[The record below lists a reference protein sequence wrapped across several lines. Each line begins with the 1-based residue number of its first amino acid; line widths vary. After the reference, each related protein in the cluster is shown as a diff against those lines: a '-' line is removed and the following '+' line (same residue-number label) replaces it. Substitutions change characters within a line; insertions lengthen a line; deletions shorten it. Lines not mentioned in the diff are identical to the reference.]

1 MSVTGFNTRAV
12 GSGEIKDENYGN
24 VVTPIFENATFIYP
38 NNSPS
43 RKEDKNTKDSYIY
56 SRWGNP
62 TVSALEEKYSSLEG
76 ASNSLVFSS
85 GMAAIT
91 TLMLSLD
98 MKKKKLLSVIDLYG
112 QTLSFFKNKFTKI
125 SGNEVELVTTDALN
139 EMEISSKDYGAVY
152 LESITNPSLK
162 VADIAN
168 IGKKCREEGVTLIVD
183 ATFASPFNQNPLE
196 MGSDFV
202 VHSGTKYLNGHSD
215 TMSGFIGSN
224 RDLALQ
230 FDMRKNLGGT
240 IDAFQA
246 YLVQRG
252 MKTLGLRMERHN
264 KNAMEIAEFL
274 QEQSNVLEVFYPGL
288 EDSPYHQ
295 IAKRNLR
302 GYGGMLSFR
311 VKGGLE
317 GARKFIFSLKHISPA
332 PSLGGVESLVTLPVD
347 TSHGSV
353 NTQDRNI
360 MGVTED
366 MVRFSVGIED
376 SDDLIEDISKSLS
389 QLA

>member
-1 MSVTGFNTRAV
+1 MSGTGFNTRAV
-12 GSGEIKDENYGN
+12 GSGEIKDEDYGN

-38 NNSPS
+38 NNNPS

-62 TVSALEEKYSSLEG
+62 TVTALEEKYASLEG
-76 ASNSLVFSS
+76 ATHSLAFSS

-98 MKKKKLLSVIDLYG
+98 MNRKKILSVIDLYG
-112 QTLSFFKNKFTKI
+112 QTLSFFKNKFTKM
-125 SGNEVELVTTDALN
+125 SGNMVELVTTDSLN
-139 EMEISSKDYGAVY
+139 DMEISSKEYGAVY
-152 LESITNPSLK
+152 LESITNPSIK
-162 VADIAN
+162 VADIKN

-224 RDLALQ
+224 RDLTLQ

-240 IDAFQA
+240 IDSFQA

-295 IAKRNLR
+295 IAKRNLK

-317 GARKFIFSLKHISPA
+317 GARKFIFALKHISPA

-353 NTQDRNI
+353 NPQDRKI

-366 MVRFSVGIED
+366 MVRLSVGIED
-376 SDDLIEDISKSLS
+376 SDDLIEDISRSLS
-389 QLA
+389 QIA